1 MDLFMKIEFFVICN
15 VLEKIFNKEKF
26 FSNQSQTCNG
36 LGKRFSY
43 FLTTLYSTSFINLI
57 FIHTQGQIEI
67 YPATTQTII
76 KRSILGKDFKVFGM

>member
-1 MDLFMKIEFFVICN
+1 MDLFMKIEFFVIFN

-43 FLTTLYSTSFINLI
+43 FLTTL
-57 FIHTQGQIEI
+57 
-67 YPATTQTII
+67 
-76 KRSILGKDFKVFGM
+76 